1 MQVFREAMQDFWRW
15 YERHYALNVAIA
27 AGLFVLQLVHLVWLT
42 GQPLADRVLGEA
54 LFDVEGPLRWLIV
67 LVDYTEIPAL
77 VSVSLVYLNEVRT
90 KGNSLKPI
98 LYLVFLNSQWLHIF
112 WITDEFV
119 VASGN
124 GESTALPVWLA
135 YVALL
140 IDYLELPV
148 IYDTVKRLVV
158 SVRGTGAGALLRD
171 PAATTDLT
179 PAHATLE
186 TSPIATSAS
195 PVPLPEAPHSSS

>member
-27 AGLFVLQLVHLVWLT
+27 AGLFLLQLVHLVWLT
-42 GQPLADRVLGEA
+42 GQPLADRALGEA

-77 VSVSLVYLNEVRT
+77 LSVSLVYVNELRT
-90 KGNSLKPI
+90 RGASLKPI

-148 IYDTVKRLVV
+148 IYDTVKRLAAT
-158 SVRGTGAGALLRD
+158 VRADGVAALLRS
-171 PAATTDLT
+171 
-179 PAHATLE
+179 E
-186 TSPIATSAS
+186 TA
-195 PVPLPEAPHSSS
+195 E